1 MKQLIVVLTWLLA
14 VCGSAAA
21 QSSVW
26 LVQQG
31 DSRTYLGGTCHVLR
45 QSDYPLPAEFER
57 AYRAAKRIVFEA
69 DPGQLNSP
77 RMQQLLASRAFLADG
92 QTLQLL
98 LQPATYRLL
107 QDYCRSNGLQPEAL
121 SRLRP
126 VMAALTLLAMELQRH
141 GIDQGG
147 VDLHFY
153 QRATDDSKTVS
164 ALETIDQQIEF
175 IVGMAEG
182 HEDRFMEHSLAE
194 LERLDKIFDRLI
206 AAWRAG
212 DATEIARLAN
222 ADFRQQF
229 PEIYRTL
236 FTERNAA
243 WLPRVEEFI
252 ATAEPELILVG
263 VAHLV
268 GDDGLVALLR
278 RRGYRVEQ
286 LN

>member
-1 MKQLIVVLTWLLA
+1 MKQLMLIMIWLLA
-14 VCGSAAA
+14 LCGSAAA

-26 LVQQG
+26 LVKQG

-57 AYRAAKRIVFEA
+57 AYQAVERVVFEA

-77 RMQQLLASRAFLADG
+77 RMLQLLATRAFLADG
-92 QTLQLL
+92 VTLQQL

-107 QDYCRSNGLQPEAL
+107 QDHCRRNGLQPEAF

-126 VMAALTLLAMELQRH
+126 AMAALTLLTMELQRQ

-153 QRATDDSKTVS
+153 QRATDDGKAVA

-175 IVGMAEG
+175 MVAMAEG
-182 HEDRFMEHSLAE
+182 REDRFLMYSLAE
-194 LERLDKIFDRLI
+194 LERLDEIFNSLI
-206 AAWRAG
+206 AAWRSG
-212 DATEIARLAN
+212 DGAEIARLAN
-222 ADFRQQF
+222 ADFKRQF

-243 WLPRVEEFI
+243 WLPLIEGYL
-252 ATAEPELILVG
+252 ATAEPELVLVG

-268 GDDGLVALLR
+268 GEDGLVAELR
-278 RRGYRVEQ
+278 RRGYQVE
-286 LN
+286 LLD